1 MAISLVSYDDL
12 VFNIQYCFI
21 GINPGG
27 VLERWYSTPLPCRQL
42 FSLVSHTHPSPELS
56 PAAPPTARVYN
67 VKAHRDMRPSAFL
80 YINSQLDQTI
90 DYEEGEA
97 VRTFKWFSEEKI
109 KSTA

>member
-1 MAISLVSYDDL
+1 MMIWFLI
-12 VFNIQYCFI
+12 FNIVPLALTLVVCWSA
-21 GINPGG
+21 GIP
-27 VLERWYSTPLPCRQL
+27 LPSAAQSSESCTPLTTAHSTSNL
-42 FSLVSHTHPSPELS
+42 
-56 PAAPPTARVYN
+56 PAVPPAARVYN